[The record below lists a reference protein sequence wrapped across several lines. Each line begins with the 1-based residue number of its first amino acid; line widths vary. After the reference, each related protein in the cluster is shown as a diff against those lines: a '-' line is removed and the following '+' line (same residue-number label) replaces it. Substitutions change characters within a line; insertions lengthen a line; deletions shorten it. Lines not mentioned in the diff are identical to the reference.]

1 MKVRTTCM
9 FPAYAWPGGYP
20 LFYFDNEGAILC
32 PKCAREF
39 AHQVRTDK
47 GKPLA
52 DINWED
58 PKLYCDECGKRIE
71 TAYAEED

>member
-1 MKVRTTCM
+1 VRTTCM

-39 AHQVRTDK
+39 AHQVLTDK
-47 GKPLA
+47 EGKPLA